1 MNEPTR
7 IGLIPEL
14 PEKPTG
20 WTRRMS
26 MHLNYGSAGG
36 AATFTI
42 HDPEGNL
49 AEFGYQYDTRKG
61 GRTGFTLDGIEEV
74 MTWVR
79 LREVWPAWV
88 AAKTGSAAQEGK
100 DGKPA

>member
-1 MNEPTR
+1 MHMNF
-7 IGLIPEL
+7 
-14 PEKPTG
+14 
-20 WTRRMS
+20 
-26 MHLNYGSAGG
+26 GSAGG
-36 AATFTI
+36 AATYEI
-42 HDPEGNL
+42 RDPDGKPT
-49 AEFGYQYDTRKG
+49 GITYQYDTREG
-61 GRTGFTLDGIEEV
+61 GLPGFTLDGIEEV